1 MELAVR
7 LEEYVGRRPDFI
19 VDPAARG
26 IFRYLEDQ
34 RIRDQLR
41 HVLVEQV
48 LRLFDESAI
57 VCNNED
63 VTWQYNIAL
72 NADK

>member
-1 MELAVR
+1 M
-7 LEEYVGRRPDFI
+7 GRRPNFI
-19 VDPAARG
+19 VDASARG
-26 IFRYLEDQ
+26 IFWYLEDQ

-48 LRLFDESAI
+48 LRLSDDSAI

-63 VTWQYNIAL
+63 VTWQYYILL

>member
-1 MELAVR
+1 MELAVG

-19 VDPAARG
+19 VDPATRG

-41 HVLVEQV
+41 HVLVKEV

-57 VCNNED
+57 VCNNEY
-63 VTWQYNIAL
+63 VAWQDYIVL
-72 NADK
+72 NSSK